1 MRKKLLSIL
10 LVLSLMLALVPAAFA
25 VEPASGTCGAE
36 GDGSNVTWTLDASG
50 TLTFTGTG
58 AIRDYA
64 SSAPPWRYS
73 AVTVVV
79 GEGITRLGAYML
91 AGSTVTSVS
100 LPSTLTDVDTQAL
113 NGCRY
118 LTGITFPDGVK
129 TIGEQALSNCTSLT
143 SVTLP
148 ASVETIGDRAFM
160 GCTMLASVTIPE
172 GPTHLGTNLFRGD
185 WELKSILLPQSL
197 TQLDESVFSS
207 CGIETITIPDNV
219 TVIGKKAFFTSGL
232 TDISIP
238 AGVTDIGDRAFSQTR
253 LTSVTVPA
261 TIRSFGKYIFSECV
275 DLHTAVLA
283 EGITRVSDGMFS
295 ECTALSDVTLP
306 QTLTAIARQAFSGC
320 TDLEHI
326 ALPETTVKYGACAFS
341 GTYLTDVRFPA
352 GTSYLGKGVLS
363 NMPVLQQITLPDGL
377 TSVGAEL
384 FLGDKELKE
393 VTLPSGL
400 TAVSDSMFSGCT
412 ALQSIDLPDT
422 VAYIGESAFSGCTS
436 LTEAALPAKLKT
448 LGLSAFSGCGIT
460 SIAFPDGIS
469 EIPAGVA
476 MNCTSLERVTIPDGV
491 TAIGDAAF
499 SGCIHL
505 REVTI
510 PERVTTI
517 GACAFFDCN
526 SLTCVRIP
534 AAVAEI
540 GEGAFASCAR
550 LRTVEVADGNPA
562 FSVAG
567 GVLVSADHTRLLAYP
582 NGRAGVDYVV
592 PASVTAMDAHAFQGC
607 RLVSITLPDGLKV
620 IPEEAFADSA
630 HLVRI
635 WIPLSVKEIDTD
647 VFQRCPELKYVLYEG
662 TEDDW
667 VYIFQPG
674 ITGLDSDYLYV
685 EAPRPDDSAAD
696 VFCDVDSTSW
706 SYDGIE
712 FCYMSGLMSGVG
724 GDVFSPHGVTTR
736 AQLVQILYN
745 FVGEPDMTGV
755 TTPFVDA
762 QSGWYRDAVA
772 WAYKTGVV
780 AGTSATTF
788 SPNAPVTREQIA
800 VLLAEFADKV
810 LEVGGAETPADLSAY
825 PDGAQVS
832 SWARDA
838 MADAVALGILNGAE
852 IDGTVWLLPQ
862 GQATRA
868 EVATLLEGFCASL
881 A

>member
-1 MRKKLLSIL
+1 MKKKLLSIL

-219 TVIGKKAFFTSGL
+219 TVIGKKAFFASGL

-283 EGITRVSDGMFS
+283 EGITRVSDGMFRD
-295 ECTALSDVTLP
+295 CTNLADVTLP
-306 QTLTAIARQAFSGC
+306 QTLTAIAQQAFSGC

-400 TAVSDSMFSGCT
+400 TAVSDGMFSGCT

-422 VAYIGESAFSGCTS
+422 VAYIGESAFSGCTALTDLTFPAGLESFGREALQGCSS
-436 LTEAALPAKLKT
+436 LTEITVPTGVHALPEAVFSGCSRLVNVN
-448 LGLSAFSGCGIT
+448 LPEGLTSIGPTAFQSCINLREISIPDSVQAIHGSAFEWALRLSDIRVGAGNSAYQTVDGVLMTKDGYELTVYPAGRPGIRYDVPDGIVEIAPSAFYGSGLVAVRCPDSLRKIGRTAFANNERLRYVQLPAGMQSIETWAFSGSDNIT
-460 SIAFPDGIS
+460 DVCF
-469 EIPAGVA
+469 
-476 MNCTSLERVTIPDGV
+476 
-491 TAIGDAAF
+491 
-499 SGCIHL
+499 
-505 REVTI
+505 
-510 PERVTTI
+510 
-517 GACAFFDCN
+517 
-526 SLTCVRIP
+526 
-534 AAVAEI
+534 
-540 GEGAFASCAR
+540 
-550 LRTVEVADGNPA
+550 
-562 FSVAG
+562 G
-567 GVLVSADHTRLLAYP
+567 GS
-582 NGRAGVDYVV
+582 
-592 PASVTAMDAHAFQGC
+592 
-607 RLVSITLPDGLKV
+607 
-620 IPEEAFADSA
+620 EEAFHALCDPDYVFPSRVNVHSYSYMVIPGAAELFTDVDADSWA
-630 HLVRI
+630 I
-635 WIPLSVKEIDTD
+635 
-647 VFQRCPELKYVLYEG
+647 
-662 TEDDW
+662 
-667 VYIFQPG
+667 PG
-674 ITGLDSDYLYV
+674 ID
-685 EAPRPDDSAAD
+685 
-696 VFCDVDSTSW
+696 FCVLA
-706 SYDGIE
+706 
-712 FCYMSGLMSGVG
+712 GLMSGVG
-724 GDVFSPHGVTTR
+724 GNAFAPKGVTTR
-736 AQLVQILYN
+736 AQVVQILYN
-745 FVGEPDMTGV
+745 LSGCPKAYDGS
-755 TTPFVDA
+755 PFTDLTA
-762 QSGWYRDAVA
+762 DWYQHSIV
-772 WAYKTGVV
+772 WAYQNGIVS
-780 AGTSATTF
+780 GTSATTF
-788 SPNAPVTREQIA
+788 EPETPVTREQIA
-800 VLLAEFADKV
+800 VILMGYAEKVLGLDFSADK
-810 LEVGGAETPADLSAY
+810 ADLTAF
-825 PDGAQVS
+825 PDGASVS
-832 SWARDA
+832 DWARDA
-838 MADAVALGILNGAE
+838 VAEEVALGLISGAQTK
-852 IDGTVWLLPQ
+852 DGTFLQPQ
-862 GQATRA
+862 GGATREQA
-868 EVATLLEGFCASL
+868 ATILMGFYSL
-881 A
+881 VDADLRMA

>member
-1 MRKKLLSIL
+1 MKKKLLSIL

-113 NGCRY
+113 NGCQY

-219 TVIGKKAFFTSGL
+219 TVIGKKAFFASGL

-283 EGITRVSDGMFS
+283 EGITRVSDGMFRD
-295 ECTALSDVTLP
+295 CTNLADVTLP
-306 QTLTAIARQAFSGC
+306 QTLTAIAQQAFSGC

-384 FLGDKELKE
+384 FLGYKELKE

-422 VAYIGESAFSGCTS
+422 VAYIGESAFSGCTALTDITFPAGLEGFGKKAMYYCIS
-436 LTEAALPAKLKT
+436 LPE
-448 LGLSAFSGCGIT
+448 IT
-460 SIAFPDGIS
+460 V
-469 EIPAGVA
+469 PAGVRTLA
-476 MNCTSLERVTIPDGV
+476 EGV
-491 TAIGDAAF
+491 F
-499 SGCIHL
+499 NGC
-505 REVTI
+505 
-510 PERVTTI
+510 
-517 GACAFFDCN
+517 
-526 SLTCVRIP
+526 SK
-534 AAVAEI
+534 
-540 GEGAFASCAR
+540 AS
-550 LRTVEVADGNPA
+550 
-562 FSVAG
+562 
-567 GVLVSADHTRLLAYP
+567 
-582 NGRAGVDYVV
+582 
-592 PASVTAMDAHAFQGC
+592 
-607 RLVSITLPDGLKV
+607 SITLPDGLTSIGYSAFAYCGNVQEIDIPDSVESIGGLAFSGMYLLSDIRVGAGNPTYHTVDGVLMTKDGYELTAYPASRPGIRYDVPDGIVEIAPGAFYGSGLVAVRCPDSLRKIGERAFEGNINLRYLQLPAGIQSIAQDAMLSQCDITDVYYGGTEEQMRKLEEPHSIFFNGTTIHYNSYMV
-620 IPEEAFADSA
+620 IPSAAELFTDVDADSWA
-630 HLVRI
+630 I
-635 WIPLSVKEIDTD
+635 
-647 VFQRCPELKYVLYEG
+647 
-662 TEDDW
+662 
-667 VYIFQPG
+667 PG
-674 ITGLDSDYLYV
+674 ID
-685 EAPRPDDSAAD
+685 
-696 VFCDVDSTSW
+696 FCVLA
-706 SYDGIE
+706 
-712 FCYMSGLMSGVG
+712 GLMSGVG
-724 GDVFSPHGVTTR
+724 GNAFAPKGVTTR
-736 AQLVQILYN
+736 AQVVQILYN
-745 FVGEPDMTGV
+745 LSGCPKAYDGS
-755 TTPFVDA
+755 PFTDLTA
-762 QSGWYRDAVA
+762 DWYQHSIV
-772 WAYKTGVV
+772 WAYQNGIVS
-780 AGTSATTF
+780 GTSATTF
-788 SPNAPVTREQIA
+788 EPEAPVTREQIA
-800 VLLAEFADKV
+800 VILMGYAEKVLGLDFSADK
-810 LEVGGAETPADLSAY
+810 ADLTAF
-825 PDGAQVS
+825 PDGASVS
-832 SWARDA
+832 DWARDA
-838 MADAVALGILNGAE
+838 VAEAVALGLISGAQTK
-852 IDGTVWLLPQ
+852 DGTFLQPQ
-862 GQATRA
+862 GGATREQA
-868 EVATLLEGFCASL
+868 ATILTSFYSL
-881 A
+881 VDLDLRLMLKDSVL

>member
-1 MRKKLLSIL
+1 MKKKLLSIL

-219 TVIGKKAFFTSGL
+219 TVIGKKAFFASGL

-283 EGITRVSDGMFS
+283 EGITRVSDGMFRD
-295 ECTALSDVTLP
+295 CTNLADVTLP
-306 QTLTAIARQAFSGC
+306 QTLTAIAQQAFSGC

-422 VAYIGESAFSGCTS
+422 VAYIGESAFSGCTALTDLTFPAGLESFGREALQGCSS
-436 LTEAALPAKLKT
+436 LTEITVPTGVHALPEAVFSGCSRLVNVN
-448 LGLSAFSGCGIT
+448 LPEGLTSIGPTAFQSCINLRGISIPDSVQAIHGSAFEWALRLSDIRVSAGNPTYHTVDGVLMTKDGYELTVYPAGRPGIRYDVPDGVVEIAPSAFYGSGLVAVRCPDSLRKIGRTAFANNERLRYVQLPAGMQSIETWAFSGSDNIT
-460 SIAFPDGIS
+460 DVCF
-469 EIPAGVA
+469 
-476 MNCTSLERVTIPDGV
+476 
-491 TAIGDAAF
+491 
-499 SGCIHL
+499 
-505 REVTI
+505 
-510 PERVTTI
+510 
-517 GACAFFDCN
+517 
-526 SLTCVRIP
+526 
-534 AAVAEI
+534 
-540 GEGAFASCAR
+540 
-550 LRTVEVADGNPA
+550 
-562 FSVAG
+562 G
-567 GVLVSADHTRLLAYP
+567 GS
-582 NGRAGVDYVV
+582 
-592 PASVTAMDAHAFQGC
+592 
-607 RLVSITLPDGLKV
+607 
-620 IPEEAFADSA
+620 EEAFHALCDPDYVFPSRVNVHSYSYMVIPGAAELFTDVDADSWA
-630 HLVRI
+630 I
-635 WIPLSVKEIDTD
+635 
-647 VFQRCPELKYVLYEG
+647 
-662 TEDDW
+662 
-667 VYIFQPG
+667 PG
-674 ITGLDSDYLYV
+674 ID
-685 EAPRPDDSAAD
+685 
-696 VFCDVDSTSW
+696 FCVLA
-706 SYDGIE
+706 
-712 FCYMSGLMSGVG
+712 GLMSGVG
-724 GDVFSPHGVTTR
+724 GNAFAPKGVTTR
-736 AQLVQILYN
+736 AQVVQILYN
-745 FVGEPDMTGV
+745 LSGCPKAYDGS
-755 TTPFVDA
+755 PFTDLTA
-762 QSGWYRDAVA
+762 DWYQHSIV
-772 WAYKTGVV
+772 WAYQNGIVS
-780 AGTSATTF
+780 GTSATTF
-788 SPNAPVTREQIA
+788 EPEAPVTREQIA
-800 VLLAEFADKV
+800 VILMGYAEKVLGLDFSADK
-810 LEVGGAETPADLSAY
+810 ADLTAF
-825 PDGAQVS
+825 PDGASVS
-832 SWARDA
+832 DWARDA
-838 MADAVALGILNGAE
+838 VAEAVALGLISGAQTK
-852 IDGTVWLLPQ
+852 DGTFLQPQ
-862 GQATRA
+862 GGATREQA
-868 EVATLLEGFCASL
+868 ATILMGFYSL
-881 A
+881 VDADLRMA

>member
-1 MRKKLLSIL
+1 MKKKLLSIL

-219 TVIGKKAFFTSGL
+219 TVIGKKAFFASGL

-238 AGVTDIGDRAFSQTR
+238 VGVTDIGDRAFSQTR

-283 EGITRVSDGMFS
+283 EGITRVSDGMFRD
-295 ECTALSDVTLP
+295 CTNLADVTLP
-306 QTLTAIARQAFSGC
+306 QTLTAIAQQAFSGC

-400 TAVSDSMFSGCT
+400 TAVSDGMFSGCT

-422 VAYIGESAFSGCTS
+422 VAYIGESAFSGCTALTDLTFPAGLESFGREALQGCSS
-436 LTEAALPAKLKT
+436 LTEITVPTGVHALPEAVFSGCSRLVNVN
-448 LGLSAFSGCGIT
+448 LPEGLTSIGPTAFQSCINLREISIPDSVQAIHGSAFEWALRLSDIRVGAGNSAYQTVDGVLMTKDGYELTVYPAGRPGIRYDVPDGIVEIAPSAFYGSGLVAVRCPDSLRKIGRTAFANNERLRYVQLPAGMQSIETWAFSGSDNIT
-460 SIAFPDGIS
+460 DVCF
-469 EIPAGVA
+469 
-476 MNCTSLERVTIPDGV
+476 
-491 TAIGDAAF
+491 
-499 SGCIHL
+499 
-505 REVTI
+505 
-510 PERVTTI
+510 
-517 GACAFFDCN
+517 
-526 SLTCVRIP
+526 
-534 AAVAEI
+534 
-540 GEGAFASCAR
+540 
-550 LRTVEVADGNPA
+550 
-562 FSVAG
+562 G
-567 GVLVSADHTRLLAYP
+567 GS
-582 NGRAGVDYVV
+582 
-592 PASVTAMDAHAFQGC
+592 
-607 RLVSITLPDGLKV
+607 
-620 IPEEAFADSA
+620 EEAFHALCDPDYVFPSRVNVHSYSYMVIPGAAELFTDVDADSWA
-630 HLVRI
+630 I
-635 WIPLSVKEIDTD
+635 
-647 VFQRCPELKYVLYEG
+647 
-662 TEDDW
+662 
-667 VYIFQPG
+667 PG
-674 ITGLDSDYLYV
+674 ID
-685 EAPRPDDSAAD
+685 
-696 VFCDVDSTSW
+696 FCVLA
-706 SYDGIE
+706 
-712 FCYMSGLMSGVG
+712 GLMSGVG
-724 GDVFSPHGVTTR
+724 GNAFAPKGVTTR
-736 AQLVQILYN
+736 AQVVQILYN
-745 FVGEPDMTGV
+745 LSGCPKAYDGS
-755 TTPFVDA
+755 PFTDLTA
-762 QSGWYRDAVA
+762 DWYQHSIV
-772 WAYKTGVV
+772 WAYQNGIVS
-780 AGTSATTF
+780 GTSATTF
-788 SPNAPVTREQIA
+788 EPETPVTREQIA
-800 VLLAEFADKV
+800 VILMGYAEKVLGLDFSADK
-810 LEVGGAETPADLSAY
+810 ADLTAF
-825 PDGAQVS
+825 PDGASVS
-832 SWARDA
+832 DWARDA
-838 MADAVALGILNGAE
+838 VAEAVALGLISGAQTK
-852 IDGTVWLLPQ
+852 DGTFLQPQ
-862 GQATRA
+862 GGATREQA
-868 EVATLLEGFCASL
+868 ATILMGFYSL
-881 A
+881 VDADLRMA

>member
-1 MRKKLLSIL
+1 MKKKLLSIL

-207 CGIETITIPDNV
+207 CGIETIPDNV
-219 TVIGKKAFFTSGL
+219 TVIGKKAFFASGL

-283 EGITRVSDGMFS
+283 EGITRVSDGMFRD
-295 ECTALSDVTLP
+295 CTNLADVTLP
-306 QTLTAIARQAFSGC
+306 QTLTAIAQQAFSGC

-400 TAVSDSMFSGCT
+400 TAVSDGMFSNCT

-422 VAYIGESAFSGCTS
+422 VAYIGESAFSGCTALTDLTFPAGLESFGREALQGCSS
-436 LTEAALPAKLKT
+436 LTEITVPTGVHALPEAVFSGCSRLVNVN
-448 LGLSAFSGCGIT
+448 LPEGLTSIGPTAFQSCINLREISIPDSVQAIHGSAFEWALRLSDIRVGAGNPTYHTVDGVLMTKDGYELTAYPAGRPGIRYDVPDGIVEIAPSAFYGSGLVAVRCPDSLRKIGRTAFANNERLRYVQLPAGMQSIETWAFSGSDNIT
-460 SIAFPDGIS
+460 DVCF
-469 EIPAGVA
+469 
-476 MNCTSLERVTIPDGV
+476 
-491 TAIGDAAF
+491 
-499 SGCIHL
+499 
-505 REVTI
+505 
-510 PERVTTI
+510 
-517 GACAFFDCN
+517 
-526 SLTCVRIP
+526 
-534 AAVAEI
+534 
-540 GEGAFASCAR
+540 
-550 LRTVEVADGNPA
+550 
-562 FSVAG
+562 G
-567 GVLVSADHTRLLAYP
+567 GS
-582 NGRAGVDYVV
+582 
-592 PASVTAMDAHAFQGC
+592 
-607 RLVSITLPDGLKV
+607 
-620 IPEEAFADSA
+620 EEAFHALCDPDYVFPSRVNVHSYSYMVIPGAAELFTDVDADSWA
-630 HLVRI
+630 I
-635 WIPLSVKEIDTD
+635 
-647 VFQRCPELKYVLYEG
+647 
-662 TEDDW
+662 
-667 VYIFQPG
+667 PG
-674 ITGLDSDYLYV
+674 ID
-685 EAPRPDDSAAD
+685 
-696 VFCDVDSTSW
+696 FCVLA
-706 SYDGIE
+706 
-712 FCYMSGLMSGVG
+712 GLMSGVG
-724 GDVFSPHGVTTR
+724 GNAFAPKGVTTR
-736 AQLVQILYN
+736 AQVVQILYN
-745 FVGEPDMTGV
+745 LSGCPKAYDGS
-755 TTPFVDA
+755 PFTDLTA
-762 QSGWYRDAVA
+762 DWYQHSIV
-772 WAYKTGVV
+772 WAYQNGIVS
-780 AGTSATTF
+780 GTSATTF
-788 SPNAPVTREQIA
+788 EPEAPVTREQIA
-800 VLLAEFADKV
+800 VILMGYAEKVLGLDFSADK
-810 LEVGGAETPADLSAY
+810 ADLTAF
-825 PDGAQVS
+825 PDGASVS
-832 SWARDA
+832 DWARDA
-838 MADAVALGILNGAE
+838 VAEAVALGLISGAQTK
-852 IDGTVWLLPQ
+852 DGTFLQPQ
-862 GQATRA
+862 GGATREQA
-868 EVATLLEGFCASL
+868 ATILMGFYSL
-881 A
+881 VDVDLRMA

>member
-1 MRKKLLSIL
+1 MKKKLLSIL

-219 TVIGKKAFFTSGL
+219 TVIGKKAFFASGL

-283 EGITRVSDGMFS
+283 EGITRVSDGMFRD
-295 ECTALSDVTLP
+295 CTNLADVTLP
-306 QTLTAIARQAFSGC
+306 QTLTAIAQQAFSGC

-422 VAYIGESAFSGCTS
+422 VAYIGESAFSGCTALTDLTFPAGLESFGREALQGCSS
-436 LTEAALPAKLKT
+436 LTEITVPTGVHALPEAVFSGCSRLVNVN
-448 LGLSAFSGCGIT
+448 LPEGLTSIGPTAFQSCINLREISIPDSVQAIHGSAFEWALRLSDIRVGAGNPTYHTVDGVLMTKDGYELTAYPAGRPGIRYDVPDGIVEIAPSAFYGSGLVAVRCPDSLRKIGRTAFANNERLRYVQLPAGMQSIETWAFSGSDNIT
-460 SIAFPDGIS
+460 DVCF
-469 EIPAGVA
+469 
-476 MNCTSLERVTIPDGV
+476 
-491 TAIGDAAF
+491 
-499 SGCIHL
+499 
-505 REVTI
+505 
-510 PERVTTI
+510 
-517 GACAFFDCN
+517 
-526 SLTCVRIP
+526 
-534 AAVAEI
+534 
-540 GEGAFASCAR
+540 
-550 LRTVEVADGNPA
+550 
-562 FSVAG
+562 G
-567 GVLVSADHTRLLAYP
+567 GS
-582 NGRAGVDYVV
+582 
-592 PASVTAMDAHAFQGC
+592 
-607 RLVSITLPDGLKV
+607 
-620 IPEEAFADSA
+620 EEAFHALCDPDYVFPSRVNVHSYSYMVIPGAAELFTDVDADSWA
-630 HLVRI
+630 I
-635 WIPLSVKEIDTD
+635 
-647 VFQRCPELKYVLYEG
+647 
-662 TEDDW
+662 
-667 VYIFQPG
+667 PG
-674 ITGLDSDYLYV
+674 ID
-685 EAPRPDDSAAD
+685 
-696 VFCDVDSTSW
+696 FCVLA
-706 SYDGIE
+706 
-712 FCYMSGLMSGVG
+712 GLMSGVG
-724 GDVFSPHGVTTR
+724 GNAFAPKGVTTR
-736 AQLVQILYN
+736 AQVVQILYN
-745 FVGEPDMTGV
+745 LSSCPKAYDGS
-755 TTPFVDA
+755 PFTDLTA
-762 QSGWYRDAVA
+762 DWYQHSIV
-772 WAYKTGVV
+772 WAYQNGIVS
-780 AGTSATTF
+780 GTSATTF
-788 SPNAPVTREQIA
+788 EPEAPVTREQIA
-800 VLLAEFADKV
+800 VILMGYAEKVLGLDFSADK
-810 LEVGGAETPADLSAY
+810 ADLTAF
-825 PDGAQVS
+825 PDGASVS
-832 SWARDA
+832 DWARDA
-838 MADAVALGILNGAE
+838 VAEAVALGLISGAQTK
-852 IDGTVWLLPQ
+852 DGTFLQPQ
-862 GQATRA
+862 GGATREQA
-868 EVATLLEGFCASL
+868 ATILMGFYSL
-881 A
+881 VDADLRMA

>member
-1 MRKKLLSIL
+1 MKKKLLSIL

-25 VEPASGTCGAE
+25 VEPASGTCGAD

-219 TVIGKKAFFTSGL
+219 TVIGKKAFFASGL

-283 EGITRVSDGMFS
+283 EGITRVSDGMFRD
-295 ECTALSDVTLP
+295 CTNLADVTLP
-306 QTLTAIARQAFSGC
+306 QTLTAIAQQAFSGC

-400 TAVSDSMFSGCT
+400 TAVSDGMFSGCT

-422 VAYIGESAFSGCTS
+422 VAYIGESAFSGCTALTDLTFPAGLESFGREALQGCSS
-436 LTEAALPAKLKT
+436 LTEITVPTGVHALPEAVFSGCSRLVNVN
-448 LGLSAFSGCGIT
+448 LPEGLTSIGPTAFQSCINLREISIPDSVQAIHGSAFEWALRLSDIRVGAGNPTYHTVDGVLMTKDGYELTAYPAGRPGIRYDVPDGIVEIAPSAFYGSGLVAVRCPDSLRKIGRTAFANNERLRYVQLPAGMQSIETWAFSGSDNIT
-460 SIAFPDGIS
+460 DVCF
-469 EIPAGVA
+469 
-476 MNCTSLERVTIPDGV
+476 
-491 TAIGDAAF
+491 
-499 SGCIHL
+499 
-505 REVTI
+505 
-510 PERVTTI
+510 
-517 GACAFFDCN
+517 
-526 SLTCVRIP
+526 
-534 AAVAEI
+534 
-540 GEGAFASCAR
+540 
-550 LRTVEVADGNPA
+550 
-562 FSVAG
+562 G
-567 GVLVSADHTRLLAYP
+567 GS
-582 NGRAGVDYVV
+582 
-592 PASVTAMDAHAFQGC
+592 
-607 RLVSITLPDGLKV
+607 
-620 IPEEAFADSA
+620 EEAFHALCDPDYVFPSRVNVHSYSYMVIPGAAELFTDVDADSWA
-630 HLVRI
+630 I
-635 WIPLSVKEIDTD
+635 
-647 VFQRCPELKYVLYEG
+647 
-662 TEDDW
+662 
-667 VYIFQPG
+667 PG
-674 ITGLDSDYLYV
+674 ID
-685 EAPRPDDSAAD
+685 
-696 VFCDVDSTSW
+696 FCVLA
-706 SYDGIE
+706 
-712 FCYMSGLMSGVG
+712 GLMSGVG
-724 GDVFSPHGVTTR
+724 GNAFAPKGVTTR
-736 AQLVQILYN
+736 AQVVQILYN
-745 FVGEPDMTGV
+745 LSGCPKAYDGS
-755 TTPFVDA
+755 PFTDLTA
-762 QSGWYRDAVA
+762 DWYQHSIV
-772 WAYKTGVV
+772 WAYQNGIVS
-780 AGTSATTF
+780 GTSATTF
-788 SPNAPVTREQIA
+788 DPDAPITRQDFTVILYEQSGRPVTTGSALTAFPDVGSVAGYAYAALTWAVEQGL
-800 VLLAEFADKV
+800 VSGVGADDGV
-810 LEVGGAETPADLSAY
+810 RLTPRGYASR
-825 PDGAQVS
+825 AQV
-832 SWARDA
+832 AA
-838 MADAVALGILNGAE
+838 ILMLYCDRETA
-852 IDGTVWLLPQ
+852 
-862 GQATRA
+862 
-868 EVATLLEGFCASL
+868 
-881 A
+881 

>member
-1 MRKKLLSIL
+1 MKKKLLSIL

-219 TVIGKKAFFTSGL
+219 TVIGKKAFFASGL

-238 AGVTDIGDRAFSQTR
+238 VGVTDIGDRAFSQTR

-283 EGITRVSDGMFS
+283 EGITRVSDGMFRD
-295 ECTALSDVTLP
+295 CTNLADVTLP
-306 QTLTAIARQAFSGC
+306 QTLTAIAQQAFSGC

-400 TAVSDSMFSGCT
+400 TAVSDGMFSGCT

-422 VAYIGESAFSGCTS
+422 VAYIGESAFSGCTALTDLTFPAGLESFGREALQGCSS
-436 LTEAALPAKLKT
+436 LTEITVPTGVHALPEAVFSGCSRLVNVN
-448 LGLSAFSGCGIT
+448 LPEGLTSIGPTAFQSCINLREISIPDSVQAIHGSAFEWALRLSDIRVGAGNSAYQTVDGVLMTKDGYELTVYPAGRPGIRYDVPDGIVEIAPSAFYGSGLVAVRCPDSLRKIGRTAFANNERLRYVQLPAGMQSIETWAFSGSDNIT
-460 SIAFPDGIS
+460 DVCF
-469 EIPAGVA
+469 
-476 MNCTSLERVTIPDGV
+476 
-491 TAIGDAAF
+491 
-499 SGCIHL
+499 
-505 REVTI
+505 
-510 PERVTTI
+510 
-517 GACAFFDCN
+517 
-526 SLTCVRIP
+526 
-534 AAVAEI
+534 
-540 GEGAFASCAR
+540 
-550 LRTVEVADGNPA
+550 
-562 FSVAG
+562 G
-567 GVLVSADHTRLLAYP
+567 GS
-582 NGRAGVDYVV
+582 
-592 PASVTAMDAHAFQGC
+592 
-607 RLVSITLPDGLKV
+607 
-620 IPEEAFADSA
+620 EEAFHALCDPDYVFPSRVNVHSYSYMVIPGAAELFTDVDADSWA
-630 HLVRI
+630 I
-635 WIPLSVKEIDTD
+635 
-647 VFQRCPELKYVLYEG
+647 
-662 TEDDW
+662 
-667 VYIFQPG
+667 PG
-674 ITGLDSDYLYV
+674 ID
-685 EAPRPDDSAAD
+685 
-696 VFCDVDSTSW
+696 FCVLA
-706 SYDGIE
+706 
-712 FCYMSGLMSGVG
+712 GLMSGVG
-724 GDVFSPHGVTTR
+724 GNAFAPKGVTTR
-736 AQLVQILYN
+736 AQVVQILYN
-745 FVGEPDMTGV
+745 LSGCPKAYDGS
-755 TTPFVDA
+755 PFTDLTA
-762 QSGWYRDAVA
+762 DWYQHSIV
-772 WAYKTGVV
+772 WAYQNGIVS
-780 AGTSATTF
+780 GTSATTF
-788 SPNAPVTREQIA
+788 EPETPVTREQIA
-800 VLLAEFADKV
+800 VILMGYAEKVLGLDFSADK
-810 LEVGGAETPADLSAY
+810 ADLTAF
-825 PDGAQVS
+825 PDGASVS
-832 SWARDA
+832 DWALDA
-838 MADAVALGILNGAE
+838 VAEAVALGLISGAQTK
-852 IDGTVWLLPQ
+852 DGTFLQPQ
-862 GQATRA
+862 GGATREQA
-868 EVATLLEGFCASL
+868 ATILMGFYSL
-881 A
+881 VDADLRMA